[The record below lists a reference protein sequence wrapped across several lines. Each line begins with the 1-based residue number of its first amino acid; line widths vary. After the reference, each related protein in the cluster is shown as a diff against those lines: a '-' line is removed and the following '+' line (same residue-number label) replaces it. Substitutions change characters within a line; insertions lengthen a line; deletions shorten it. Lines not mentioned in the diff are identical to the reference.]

1 MPATTSNWQDF
12 NAEEASKMMKF
23 AQEFKV
29 TSANDNNPNEII
41 DDKVVTKDGSTK
53 KLLLEAMQRSA
64 KKSANFNEHQLQT
77 SAANDFAAD
86 DSTPIADDD
95 NLGKKC
101 LDVRSTHRRQRR
113 HFCVIVALILCTKA
127 DTTYD
132 S

>member
-1 MPATTSNWQDF
+1 
-12 NAEEASKMMKF
+12 MMKF

-41 DDKVVTKDGSTK
+41 DDDKVVTKDGSTK

-77 SAANDFAAD
+77 SSNDFSAD
-86 DSTPIADDD
+86 DDSAPNADDD

-101 LDVRSTHRRQRR
+101 LDVRTHRRRR
-113 HFCVIVALILCTKA
+113 HFCVIVPPCSVQKPT
-127 DTTYD
+127 
-132 S
+132 

>member
-101 LDVRSTHRRQRR
+101 LDVRSTHRLRR
-113 HFCVIVALILCTKA
+113 HFCVIVP
-127 DTTYD
+127 
-132 S
+132 

>member
-77 SAANDFAAD
+77 SSNDFSAD
-86 DSTPIADDD
+86 DDSAPNADDD

-101 LDVRSTHRRQRR
+101 LDVRTHRRRR
-113 HFCVIVALILCTKA
+113 HFCVIVPPCSVQKPT
-127 DTTYD
+127 
-132 S
+132 